1 MALAGPQVPSGSSV
15 VRREAANESDAGRPE
30 FPRRRRRATSP
41 APPLPLPPAA
51 APRPGTD
58 EQQSPRR
65 ALALVTGPF
74 AASVILHVIA
84 LLAMALLVTASR
96 APQQRPLPITASV
109 SDDEPIE
116 DLLDPLEIEVMEEHV
131 VEHPVFDAV
140 VDPGAI
146 AIGDVAVAGDTV
158 ADMGDY
164 GALDAVGKVGDLA
177 GLDLGAGLGGK
188 GDGMGTAAGVTFF
201 GTKSQG
207 NSVVFVVDN
216 SLSMSGGRFET
227 AISELLKAV
236 GALGPKQ
243 RFYVIFYSDT
253 AYGMFHPEPASGLM
267 PATDENKDRLRG
279 WLYTVER
286 CLHTR
291 GEEAF
296 AKALELNPDL
306 IYVLGDGAF
315 TDKTAEILTAPHSRK
330 TVMHSLGMK
339 VDGRGEQELQAIAT
353 ANGGTFREVDVDRDA
368 VAAAK
373 AAGIVIK
380 DNRTRGPVWGLKLP
394 AGK

>member
-1 MALAGPQVPSGSSV
+1 MGM
-15 VRREAANESDAGRPE
+15 
-30 FPRRRRRATSP
+30 
-41 APPLPLPPAA
+41 
-51 APRPGTD
+51 
-58 EQQSPRR
+58 
-65 ALALVTGPF
+65 VTGPF

-84 LLAMALLVTASR
+84 LLAMALLVTASQ

-109 SDDEPIE
+109 ADDEPIE
-116 DLLDPLEIEVMEEHV
+116 DLLDPLEIEVAEEY
-131 VEHPVFDAV
+131 EFEQPVADAV
-140 VDPGAI
+140 IDPGAI
-146 AIGDVAVAGDTV
+146 AIGDVAAAGDIATDASDFGG
-158 ADMGDY
+158 ADALGDI
-164 GALDAVGKVGDLA
+164 GDLA
-177 GLDLGAGLGGK
+177 GLDLGSGLGGK
-188 GDGMGTAAGVTFF
+188 GDGAGAAAGVTFF
-201 GTKSQG
+201 GAKSKG

-216 SLSMSGGRFET
+216 SLSMGGGRFET
-227 AISELLKAV
+227 ALSELLKAV
-236 GALGPKQ
+236 NALGPKQ

-286 CLHTR
+286 CLHTK

-368 VAAAK
+368 VAAAN
-373 AAGIVIK
+373 AAGITIK
-380 DNRTRGPVWGLKLP
+380 DNRTRGSVWGLKLP
-394 AGK
+394 GPK